1 MPWVK
6 SLLKGVFKLDQVVD
20 SGSLRFIVIDGS
32 TIQERG
38 ATGTTYRLHI
48 AIDLISLSVCQVE
61 VSTDKIGESLDH
73 YTLVSGDVVLIDR
86 GYNSPK
92 SLVPFLDRGGE
103 ILLRYNAH
111 GMNLFEENEAGCLV
125 KINWEARLQTLDK
138 QAGCIDAYLCHGN
151 KRIPVFLHA
160 IPLPPEKAAEARRK
174 ARQRSKKR
182 QVDEKTLYLSEWVLV
197 ISSVPPALLGTQTV
211 SALYRVRWQVELV
224 IKRLKSLLLVDE
236 LRAHKGTQLA
246 ELYLQGKLLYAA
258 ITQKVTQ
265 QRFSGVAR
273 SMDKPRQLT
282 DWRLW
287 ITVSGDFRA
296 AVKACFPRQERFRED
311 CIKSLSERPR
321 KRQLQGLPP
330 AVLALMDT
338 CQKLGVMGVSR
349 F

>member
-1 MPWVK
+1 
-6 SLLKGVFKLDQVVD
+6 
-20 SGSLRFIVIDGS
+20 
-32 TIQERG
+32 
-38 ATGTTYRLHI
+38 
-48 AIDLISLSVCQVE
+48 
-61 VSTDKIGESLDH
+61 
-73 YTLVSGDVVLIDR
+73 
-86 GYNSPK
+86 
-92 SLVPFLDRGGE
+92 
-103 ILLRYNAH
+103 
-111 GMNLFEENEAGCLV
+111 MNLFEENEAGRLV

-246 ELYLQGKLLYAA
+246 ELYLQGKLLYVA

-349 F
+349 V